1 VAMTG
6 TSMAS
11 PHVAGVIG
19 LMLAAN
25 PRLTGAQVS
34 GIIQRTAAPLPGGDF
49 AWRNDAGSG
58 RLAEERCVDE
68 ARVASARRD
77 RTKVER

>member
-1 VAMTG
+1 
-6 TSMAS
+6 MAS

-34 GIIQRTAAPLPGGDF
+34 GIIQRTAEPLPGGDF

-58 RLAEERCVDE
+58 RMSESRCVEE
-68 ARVASARRD
+68 ARVAGARHD
-77 RTKVER
+77 RTKAKP